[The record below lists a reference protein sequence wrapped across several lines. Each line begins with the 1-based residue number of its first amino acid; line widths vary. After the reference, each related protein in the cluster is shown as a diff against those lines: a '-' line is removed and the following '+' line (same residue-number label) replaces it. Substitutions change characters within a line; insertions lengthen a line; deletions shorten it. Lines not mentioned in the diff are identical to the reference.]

1 MSFTA
6 APLNRTALHYACV
19 YDQPKVVTLLIK
31 MNSDVNICD
40 DDKSTA
46 LIKAVQF
53 QAEECA
59 MILLQSGADP
69 NVMDASG
76 NTALHY
82 AVYSKN
88 TCTTANL
95 LRHKAMIEA
104 KIKDSLTPLLLAL
117 KENNQQMAKFLVD
130 MGASVH
136 ATDHHGRTS
145 LMLAA
150 GHKCKGTVRLLL

>member
-1 MSFTA
+1 MSFTGV
-6 APLNRTALHYACV
+6 PLNRTALHYACV

-40 DDKSTA
+40 NDKSTA

-59 MILLQSGADP
+59 MILLQSDADP

-88 TCTTANL
+88 TCTAANL
-95 LRHKAMIEA
+95 QTCL
-104 KIKDSLTPLLLAL
+104 
-117 KENNQQMAKFLVD
+117 
-130 MGASVH
+130 
-136 ATDHHGRTS
+136 
-145 LMLAA
+145 
-150 GHKCKGTVRLLL
+150 GTRR